1 MPDQRERERAKIDG
15 RAAFAGAAY
24 LMGIGLIYLLARVG
38 APDGLV
44 RGLGPL
50 FALTGLA
57 LLGVLTR
64 STRVPAFFAADRAV
78 PAPYAG
84 LAFAAIAAGFILCLD
99 PLGGSPL
106 PLAGVAA
113 GLVIGA
119 LGVGPALRAIN
130 ASTLSDLLATR
141 FPNRLLKL
149 YFAGLL
155 FAIGALVA
163 MAGFEAAL
171 EAFTAL
177 FAASRGAAATIVA
190 IILAVMVVPGG
201 LAGLLWTGAASA
213 GVLIIILAL
222 PIATQF
228 LASESAIA
236 PLLRDAGIWSDA
248 LTRAWGASAAGDPK
262 AHLLVVLASALAIA
276 ALPPLTSP
284 AVGNFGARQALRSGA
299 LGLIFA
305 VFIGLAAFIDRLLW
319 PAASA
324 PMNDG
329 LKSSAILMAAL
340 MLAAAGVHSASRA
353 WGTNAGA
360 GYERYTPLASQRLA
374 RSRTLTLLVIA
385 LCAFLTT
392 RTIVEPKMV
401 LFFAA
406 VISLGLV
413 APALAV
419 AASARANSA
428 HGAAAALISLTA
440 AVGLAALEGRVPEPE
455 KLLIGALCAAAA
467 GFIVGWSAAIF
478 SPRRRGPA
486 PVRRDLFLDAPL
498 DAGR

>member
-1 MPDQRERERAKIDG
+1 MPDQRERDRAKIDG
-15 RAAFAGAAY
+15 RAVFAGAAY

-50 FALTGLA
+50 FALTGLV

-64 STRVPAFFAADRAV
+64 STRVPAFFAADRAI

-84 LAFAAIAAGFILCLD
+84 LAFAAIAAGLILCLD
-99 PLGGSPL
+99 PLGDSPL

-141 FPNRLLKL
+141 FPNPLLKL

-155 FAIGALVA
+155 LAIGALVA
-163 MAGFEAAL
+163 AAGFQTAL
-171 EAFTAL
+171 DAFMAL
-177 FAASRGAAATIVA
+177 FASSRGAAATIIA

-201 LAGLLWTGAASA
+201 LAGLLWAGAASA

-228 LASESAIA
+228 LASDSSIA

-248 LTRAWGASAAGDPK
+248 LTRAWGANAAGDPK
-262 AHLLVVLASALAIA
+262 AHLLIVLASALAIA

-305 VFIGLAAFIDRLLW
+305 VFIGLAAFVGRILW

-340 MLAAAGVHSASRA
+340 LLAAAGVHSASRA
-353 WGTNAGA
+353 WGTNASA

-374 RSRTLTLLVIA
+374 RSRMLTLLVIA
-385 LCAFLTT
+385 LCAFVTT
-392 RTIVEPKMV
+392 RTIVEPKLLV
-401 LFFAA
+401 FVAA

-428 HGAAAALISLTA
+428 HGAAAVLISLA
-440 AVGLAALEGRVPEPE
+440 AAIGLAVLEGRVPEPE

-467 GFIVGWSAAIF
+467 GFIVGWSTAIF
-478 SPRRRGPA
+478 SPRRRAPA

-498 DAGR
+498 DAGP

>member
-1 MPDQRERERAKIDG
+1 MSDQRERERAKIDG

-24 LMGIGLIYLLARVG
+24 LMGIGLIDLLARVG

-84 LAFAAIAAGFILCLD
+84 LAFAGIAAGLILCLD
-99 PLGGSPL
+99 PAGGSPL

-113 GLVIGA
+113 GLAIGA

-130 ASTLSDLLATR
+130 ASALSDLLATR
-141 FPNRLLKL
+141 FPNRVLKL

-163 MAGFEAAL
+163 AAGFGAAL
-171 EAFTAL
+171 DAFTEL
-177 FAASRGAAATIVA
+177 FAPSRGAAATIIA
-190 IILAVMVVPGG
+190 IILALMVVPGG
-201 LAGLLWTGAASA
+201 LAGLLWAGAASA

-222 PIATQF
+222 PIATQL
-228 LASESAIA
+228 LAGDSAIA
-236 PLLRDAGIWSDA
+236 PLMRDAGIWGDA
-248 LTRAWGASAAGDPK
+248 LARAWGASAVGDSK
-262 AHLLVVLASALAIA
+262 AHLLVVFASALSIA
-276 ALPPLTSP
+276 ALPPLASP
-284 AVGNFGARQALRSGA
+284 AVGNFGAPQAVRSGA
-299 LGLIFA
+299 FGLVFA
-305 VFIGLAAFIDRLLW
+305 TFISLTTFGDLVFW
-319 PAASA
+319 PPAIA

-329 LKSSAILMAAL
+329 LKSSAMLLAAL
-340 MLAAAGVHSASRA
+340 MLAAAGAHSASRA
-353 WGTNAGA
+353 WGTSAVGA
-360 GYERYTPLASQRLA
+360 YERYMPLASQRLA
-374 RSRTLTLLVIA
+374 RSRTLALLVIA
-385 LCAFLTT
+385 LCASLTA
-392 RTIVEPKMV
+392 RTIVEPKLL
-401 LFFAA
+401 LFIAA
-406 VISLGLV
+406 ALSLSLV

-419 AASARANSA
+419 AASERANSA
-428 HGAAAALISLTA
+428 HGAAAALISLAT
-440 AVGLAALEGRVPEPE
+440 AVGLAVLEGRIPEPE
-455 KLLIGALCAAAA
+455 KLLIGALCAAAT

-478 SPRRRGPA
+478 SPRRRGPSPA
-486 PVRRDLFLDAPL
+486 RRDLFLDAPL